1 MSKESQALLNA
12 FHSIIEQNASEL
24 YDSLVKKNMQNPL
37 VRLTEREL
45 KVLETISLT
54 PNQMSVLHKGM
65 IAMGEGIVFSLLC
78 IIDGVADVERTIPDL
93 AIVDRETKRTSLNSF
108 GMMNLLGYSKIKPN
122 GFVA

>member
-12 FHSIIEQNASEL
+12 FHSIIEHNASEL
-24 YDSLVKKNMQNPL
+24 YDSLVKKKMRNPL
-37 VRLTEREL
+37 VQLTERER

-78 IIDGVADVERTIPDL
+78 IIDGVADVESTIPAL
-93 AIVDRETKRTSLNSF
+93 AIVDRETKKDIAEQF
-108 GMMNLLGYSKIKPN
+108 WHDEFIGLLKD
-122 GFVA
+122 